1 MYAPPY
7 DPATSSTT
15 PGIPINLETSADD
28 KPYTREMLDKVYGQ
42 IVDDLKKAIPL
53 MEENYVSVKKNRFSP
68 IAAKALLAR
77 VYLYMQEWD
86 LAIEQLRT

>member
-1 MYAPPY
+1 M
-7 DPATSSTT
+7 D
-15 PGIPINLETSADD
+15 
-28 KPYTREMLDKVYGQ
+28 R

-77 VYLYMQEWD
+77 VLSLYARMGFSD
-86 LAIEQLRT
+86 RTG